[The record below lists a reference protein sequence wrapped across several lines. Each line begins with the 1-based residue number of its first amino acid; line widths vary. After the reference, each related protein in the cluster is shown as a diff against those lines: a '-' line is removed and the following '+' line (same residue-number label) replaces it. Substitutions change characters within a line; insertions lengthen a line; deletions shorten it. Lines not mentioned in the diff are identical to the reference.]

1 MKYISIS
8 NLIASSLTFAILY
21 YYVFIYYYCMI
32 SDFKQ
37 IYICLLSLTK
47 LQAVKMTAGSTFYLE
62 HYLDSLEELPNDLK
76 SNFNNMHDLDKRFF
90 TSIIQLLVA
99 FGVSKNINNH
109 NFRKWENNIWKIF
122 GISLFSLDNVNIQ
135 IFFFKHLFSLIG
147 KSTKNLP
154 KAWCE

>member
-90 TSIIQLLVA
+90 TLIIQLLVA
-99 FGVSKNINNH
+99 FGVSKKFKI
-109 NFRKWENNIWKIF
+109 RKWEKNIWKVF
-122 GISLFSLDNVNIQ
+122 GISLISLDNVNIQ
-135 IFFFKHLFSLIG
+135 MFSKHLFSLIG
-147 KSTKNLP
+147 KSIINLK